1 MTDAMRKLVDTSS
14 RLRRALTAAGLLAV
28 LAFGLAGVSSDP
40 AVATPTG
47 EPPAPYSCWLGKQ
60 LSDLVELVSPA
71 VVRVVTYRGHTRM
84 IDGEPRVRLRR
95 LVASGVV
102 IAPHGCVVTTA
113 RVAQPGD
120 SILVHFPDGRKALGH
135 YVGMDRATNVAV
147 VGLPADQAYP
157 YLKPPETPDV
167 HLPQWVA
174 AVAYGPWKGG
184 QPLMP
189 SLTLAQRD
197 AIEPIPMKFG
207 ETKNGAWRI
216 RAPLFPGNGG
226 GALVTLSGE
235 WIGLV
240 TGAIAGEPGSGR
252 RDACAPSGEGVIVP
266 AAAVACA
273 AREIE
278 SGERMSEGFL
288 GVATDGREPSEGDRA
303 SAGEH
308 CVVVSEVLTGSPA
321 DRYGIQRGDL
331 IVSFGAEPIDSVG
344 ELTQLV
350 HRAAP
355 GDEVR
360 IGIERHGRLRTV
372 DVLMGDRS
380 ATYIYLQNQQQARAR
395 RRSLQQDLKDLDRR
409 RHSVLEQ
416 LEKIGRQPRTD
427 PPPPPK
433 GRASS
438 SSP

>member
-1 MTDAMRKLVDTSS
+1 MTDVMRKLVDTSS
-14 RLRRALTAAGLLAV
+14 RSRRALAAAGLLAV
-28 LAFGLAGVSSDP
+28 LGFGLAGVSSDP

-184 QPLMP
+184 QPSMP

-207 ETKNGAWRI
+207 ESTNGAWRI

-252 RDACAPSGEGVIVP
+252 RNACAPSGEGVIVP
-266 AAAVACA
+266 ASAVACA

-288 GVATDGREPSEGDRA
+288 GVATDGREP
-303 SAGEH
+303 
-308 CVVVSEVLTGSPA
+308 
-321 DRYGIQRGDL
+321 
-331 IVSFGAEPIDSVG
+331 
-344 ELTQLV
+344 ELTRLV

-355 GDEVR
+355 GAEVR

-416 LEKIGRQPRTD
+416 LEKITRQPRTD

-438 SSP
+438 STP